1 MGWNVLCCCKF
12 SLTENEEN
20 ELKLLFWAFGENY
33 RIGPESWKCFRTV
46 LGKLQN
52 LTQNFQTLQISP
64 CRELLHIS
72 SGFTDFLT
80 ILTPIWTQIEA
91 QSLTQLP
98 FDINWRIR
106 LRKLKFWG
114 LGAPQNPSFLHP
126 FHHSSSIFSHFPSTF
141 HLPSFFHAPIKFL
154 LALGIDGKWLEL
166 WFYKGESQ
174 FLSFSLYFWLPRFR
188 LAFIFW
194 D

>member
-1 MGWNVLCCCKF
+1 MYYIDVNFPLQKMKKMSWN
-12 SLTENEEN
+12 S
-20 ELKLLFWAFGENY
+20 FWAFGENY

-46 LGKLQN
+46 LRKLQN

-106 LRKLKFWG
+106 FRNTSFGGWVL
-114 LGAPQNPSFLHP
+114 PQNPSSLIFYIT
-126 FHHSSSIFSHFPSTF
+126 SSISFPFPLHFPFTF
-141 HLPSFFHAPIKFL
+141 HLPSSFHVSIKFL
-154 LALGIDGKWLEL
+154 LALGVDGKWLEL
-166 WFYKGESQ
+166 WFFKGESQ
-174 FLSFSLYFWLPRFR
+174 FLSFV
-188 LAFIFW
+188 FIFLIA
-194 D
+194 